1 MKRLTLLL
9 LLLMTAFVT
18 YAKDLGNQGQTFAIR
33 EMDFHAFINQRLAML
48 KRTGQIAAYEKAA
61 VKRVAKEVYHPAGLP
76 LSTRTDTT
84 TLMVNPSIRLNRSIA
99 DGSGRVL
106 VQAGTVVSPFKTIA
120 YKPVLIFFN
129 GDVPEQVTWVRAHY
143 KRYHWVKFILTGG
156 KLRDMAKIFG
166 RIYFDQGE
174 RVAHALHITTVPA
187 IAQQSGL
194 QWKITMIGTK
204 AF

>member
-1 MKRLTLLL
+1 MRRLTILLL
-9 LLLMTAFVT
+9 LFLTAFVT

-33 EMDFHAFINQRLAML
+33 EIDFDNFRKARLAMMQ
-48 KRTGQIAAYEKAA
+48 RTGKIAAYERAA
-61 VKRVAKEVYHPAGLP
+61 IKRIRKDVYHPAALP
-76 LSTRTDTT
+76 LSTRTDTKT
-84 TLMVNPSIRLNRSIA
+84 FMVNPSIRLNRSIT
-99 DGSGRVL
+99 DGAGKVL
-106 VQAGTVVSPFKTIA
+106 VPADTVVSPFKTIA

-129 GDVPEQVTWVRAHY
+129 GDDPEQVAWVRAHY
-143 KRYHWVKFILTGG
+143 RHYRWVKFILTGG
-156 KLRDMAKIFG
+156 KLRDMAKMFG

-204 AF
+204 GF